1 MAIGKILSLGV
12 KALKASRK
20 TKGGYGRRSPIE
32 NAFIKAKVARRNLG
46 EENRMIIK
54 ASAPL
59 ATGIVGAKLSHDP
72 SKNYRDTG
80 PLAQLGKKMGMRG
93 ETFGS
98 PPPSKSKKK

>member
-20 TKGGYGRRSPIE
+20 AKGGYGRKSPIE
-32 NAFIKAKVARRNLG
+32 NALIKAKVARRNLG

-54 ASAPL
+54 SGGALTS
-59 ATGIVGAKLSHDP
+59 GIVGAKLSADP
-72 SKNYRDTG
+72 SKDYRNTG
-80 PLAQLGKKMGMRG
+80 PMARLGKKMGMRG

-98 PPPSKSKKK
+98 PPSSKSKKK